1 MRKGTF
7 FPRLALVN
15 LARNRR
21 FYGPYLVS
29 AIGAAAMF
37 YIIRYL
43 TDSEIVA
50 SVRGAAYLTS
60 MMQLGT
66 IVVIPFS
73 AVLLLYANS
82 FVMKRR
88 QRELGLYNIL
98 GLEKRH
104 IALVCFWEMV
114 YCALVIVIGG
124 LAVGVLLSKLLLLLL
139 LQLAHL
145 PVSFGFE
152 ISLGA
157 MASTVVLFLSLA
169 ALTLVSNLI
178 RVARSRPVEL
188 FHSAQMGEQE
198 PRSRKLL
205 ALVGAAALAAGYGI
219 AWTVQKPMEAM
230 SLFFLAVVLVMVGT
244 YCLFMAGSIV
254 LLKRL
259 RANPHYYYQT
269 RHFTAVSGLLYRMK
283 QNAVGL
289 ANICILSTMVLVT
302 VSTTASLYLGLEQT
316 LDQMYPFDLEA
327 IQYLS
332 PVDDP
337 ENPRLEPE
345 KLLERVQ
352 ENLAAT
358 GLEAARLSW
367 YTEGQGRGIFSGNTI
382 QWQQAGT
389 DIDLRIL
396 TAEGYSS
403 YTGQEVTLAEDEVL
417 VYTQGFDLPNSFY
430 FGDRLL
436 QVADRLEE
444 TVKSNDAAAVR
455 LSGEPELVLVVAD
468 DDVRRELFSQ
478 PFSDGSE
485 QTCGELFSRKF
496 RIQMDLMGTAA
507 EKEAAADIVMAN
519 TGGQVSCVSH
529 QDNAVEL
536 YAMYGGF
543 VFLGIFLGLLFLLV
557 TALIIYYKQIS
568 EGYEDQRRYQIMR
581 QVGMT
586 DQEVRSS
593 VRSQVLLVFFLPLSA
608 AGLHTLAAFPML
620 TKLLQLF
627 QLINNTLF
635 ALCTAGTLLIF
646 CAIYGLVYSL
656 TARTYRKIVA

>member
-1 MRKGTF
+1 MRKGAF

-15 LARNRR
+15 LLRNQR
-21 FYGPYLVS
+21 FYGPYLLS
-29 AIGAAAMF
+29 AGGAAAMF

-43 TDSEIVA
+43 TASEIVA

-60 MMQLGT
+60 LMQLGT
-66 IVVIPFS
+66 MVVIPFS

-104 IALVCFWEMV
+104 IALVCFWETV
-114 YCALVIVIGG
+114 YCALVTVIGG

-152 ISLGA
+152 ISPGA
-157 MASTVVLFLSLA
+157 MASTAMLFLLLF

-178 RVARSRPVEL
+178 RVARARPVEL
-188 FHSAQMGEQE
+188 LRSAQVGERE

-205 ALVGAAALAAGYGI
+205 ALVGAVTLAAGYGM
-219 AWTVQKPMEAM
+219 ALTVQKPMEAL

-259 RANPHYYYQT
+259 RTNPRYYYQT

-327 IQYLS
+327 IQYQS
-332 PVDDP
+332 PIDDP
-337 ENPRLEPE
+337 EDPRLEPE
-345 KLLERVQ
+345 VLLERVQ

-358 GLEAARLSW
+358 GLEATHLGW
-367 YTEGQGRGIFSGNTI
+367 YTEEQGYGTFSGNTI
-382 QWQQAGT
+382 QWEQAGT
-389 DIDLRIL
+389 AIDLRIL
-396 TAEGYSS
+396 TAEDYGS
-403 YTGQEVTLAEDEVL
+403 YAGRELTLAEDEAA

-430 FGDRLL
+430 FGEQLL
-436 QVADRLEE
+436 RVAERLEE
-444 TVKSNDAAAVR
+444 PIRSNDATAVR
-455 LSGEPELVLVVAD
+455 LDGEPELVLVVAD
-468 DDVRRELFSQ
+468 EDVRQALLSQ
-478 PFSDGSE
+478 PYAEGAE
-485 QTCGELFSRKF
+485 QTCGDLFSRKLH
-496 RIQMDLMGTAA
+496 IQMNLTGSDA
-507 EKEAAADIVMAN
+507 EKAAAADAVMAN
-519 TGGQVSCVSH
+519 TGGQASHVSR
-529 QDNAVEL
+529 QDNEVEL

-586 DQEVRSS
+586 DREVRAS
-593 VRSQVLLVFFLPLSA
+593 VRSQILLVFFLPLGT

-620 TKLLQLF
+620 TKMLRLF
-627 QLINNTLF
+627 QLTNDALF

-646 CAIYGLVYSL
+646 CVIYGLVYSL